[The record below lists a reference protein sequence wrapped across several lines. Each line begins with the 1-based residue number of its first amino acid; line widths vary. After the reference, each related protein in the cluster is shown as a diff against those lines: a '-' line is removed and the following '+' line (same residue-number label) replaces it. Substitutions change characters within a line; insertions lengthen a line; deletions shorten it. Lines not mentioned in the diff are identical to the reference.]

1 MFDTNGRPV
10 FQSVLHS
17 LFIHLFHFAFSRR
30 SEHDA
35 TGLLRHRGLAGFA
48 KDWAAHASRSP
59 APRLREAAAYV
70 HQEILQR
77 PLREHSTLVVTESR
91 RLAPVIPGEACS
103 VPALAPSLALAPPL
117 ALAAMVRTTMRHRI
131 CSHSNSSLRRYLSA
145 GGPFEYADYSATV
158 VLDRFLHRVQ
168 SHVGYT

>member
-1 MFDTNGRPV
+1 MVDQCFKVCSIP
-10 FQSVLHS
+10 FSYIF
-17 LFIHLFHFAFSRR
+17 FISPSPGDRG
-30 SEHDA
+30 HDA
-35 TGLLRHRGLAGFA
+35 TGLLRHRGLAGSA

-91 RLAPVIPGEACS
+91 RLAPVIPDEACS

-117 ALAAMVRTTMRHRI
+117 ALAAMVRTTIRHRI
-131 CSHSNSSLRRYLSA
+131 CSHSNSSLRRFLRA
-145 GGPFEYADYSATV
+145 GGPFEYALQSARGPPSNGTE
-158 VLDRFLHRVQ
+158 
-168 SHVGYT
+168 